1 MEKNKEGKNKEEI
14 ERHGAHAASH
24 PIIAPAVAKI
34 GGQIGAQLVDLIL
47 PPQALFRTVRGA
59 GRGVRRSIGENED
72 ASPISLSAQSWAD
85 VDFLDEPC
93 CYICGFPFDFKHG
106 PKALCGRCVGKA
118 PSYDRARAAFAYN
131 QASRALVLRFKHG
144 GETEGVAMFA
154 RQMQRAGRHLLES
167 ADVLVPVPLHYSRR
181 IKRRFNQSALLARA
195 LSKRTGIALDTEGLM
210 RARATPSQGGQ
221 TASGRRRNVQGA
233 FCLRPKADF
242 TGKHVVLVDDVMATG
257 ATLES
262 CARTLKRGGAKNV
275 DALLLSRVVKPAAI
289 PT

>member
-1 MEKNKEGKNKEEI
+1 MEKNKAKIKDKRSDAND
-14 ERHGAHAASH
+14 RTSTPQAFS
-24 PIIAPAVAKI
+24 KI
-34 GGQIGAQLVDLIL
+34 GGRLVDLIL
-47 PPQALFRTVRGA
+47 PPQALFRAPRGSARGA
-59 GRGVRRSIGENED
+59 GQNAGVD
-72 ASPISLSAQSWAD
+72 MAAQSWAD

-118 PSYDRARAAFAYN
+118 PAYDHARAAFAYN
-131 QASRALVLRFKHG
+131 EASRALVLRFKHG

-154 RQMQRAGRHLLES
+154 RQMQRSGRHLLAS

-210 RARATPSQGGQ
+210 RSRATPSQGGQ

-233 FCLRPKADF
+233 FSIRPKADF
-242 TGKHVVLVDDVMATG
+242 VGKHVVLVDDVMATG

-262 CARTLKRGGAKNV
+262 CARTLKRAGAKNV